1 MERMLQLIGTAV
13 CAWALGLPAT
23 ASAQEKITYNMAWLP
38 LGSSIGTIVA
48 VRGPPSDSTSSRVPL
63 AASSVGAQA

>member
-38 LGSSIGTIVA
+38 QGSSIGTIVA
-48 VRGPPSDSTSSRVPL
+48 AQRGWFK
-63 AASSVGAQA
+63 